1 MGVYGLKIGGDSV
14 VVGRSTATT
23 WWFGAVVTVDSLSLT
38 SILSLKLDVGFSFAL
53 NFCCGY

>member
-23 WWFGAVVTVDSLSLT
+23 WWFGAMVTVDSLSLIP
-38 SILSLKLDVGFSFAL
+38 ILSLTNWMWVLVL
-53 NFCCGY
+53 L